1 MGHRGVVTLINR
13 DFVVD
18 APLRQS
24 WQHLAEVQRWPS
36 WASHIRRVELEPEG
50 VLAAG
55 SAGRFHLTNG
65 VRSTFRMVEFNPERN
80 WKWVGTFLWLTV
92 HYDHRFE
99 ALDDRRTRLT
109 WVVVAEGLGVSVL
122 GRVFAAIYNGNLS
135 RAIPRL
141 MAELNATPT

>member
-1 MGHRGVVTLINR
+1 MGHREVVTLINC

-18 APLRQS
+18 APLRQA

-36 WASHIRRVELEPEG
+36 WASHIRRVVVEPDG
-50 VLAAG
+50 VLAAE

-80 WKWVGTFLWLTV
+80 WLTV
-92 HYDHRFE
+92 QYDHRFE

-109 WVVVAEGLGVSVL
+109 WVVAAEGLGVSVL

-141 MAELNATPT
+141 MAELKATTT